1 MSSPTVKVGSWPG
14 WTSSSTTHPWSSRPT
29 DALRTH
35 PGSTGSMTLSG
46 ATASPPKAWPS
57 SMSHGTGSGTTR
69 TSCWPRSSRPGS
81 ARSGGGELQ
90 GLGQPVAQH
99 GFGGGP
105 RLAGQD
111 VLALHDEHRGD
122 ALDPEALRQ
131 TGRGVDV
138 DRRQL
143 HRAGVAA
150 GQLFEGRAHHPAWT
164 APRRPQVNED
174 GDRRFLDHRAEVRVV
189 RLDDPGKGGL
199 ALRAAGHARG
209 RGRHTGLR
217 STALAPY

>member
-1 MSSPTVKVGSWPG
+1 MVGPPSD
-14 WTSSSTTHPWSSRPT
+14 R
-29 DALRTH
+29 
-35 PGSTGSMTLSG
+35 GSTGNPTSSG

-69 TSCWPRSSRPGS
+69 TSCRPRSSRPGS

-90 GLGQPVAQH
+90 DLGQPVAQR

-122 ALDPEALRQ
+122 ALDAEALRQ

-138 DRRQL
+138 DLRQL

-150 GQLFEGRAHHPAWT
+150 GPLFPGPAHHPAWT
-164 APRRPQVNED
+164 PTPRPPGNADRDRPI
-174 GDRRFLDHRAEVRVV
+174 LD
-189 RLDDPGKGGL
+189 P
-199 ALRAAGHARG
+199 
-209 RGRHTGLR
+209 
-217 STALAPY
+217 